1 MIKMPSRAWVEINLD
16 SIINN
21 LNEIRKHLGPDVKI
35 NGVIKADGYG
45 HGAVMTAKV
54 LSAHGIDMLSVATL
68 DEAIQLRKQK
78 ILTPILVLGYT
89 DVGRLKEIVKYDITV
104 SVFDIDIARK
114 LSDEAKVKDKKL
126 NVHLKIDTGMN
137 RIGFHF
143 TDEESIFIAYSLEGL
158 NICGTFT
165 HFSTADES
173 DTEYTQKQYSRFI
186 NILDK
191 LKYKGFDPG
200 ICHANNSGG
209 TLKHIDKAMNMVR
222 TGLLLYGLYPSGD
235 SKQSVNLNFEP
246 AMTFKAKIIKV
257 KTIPAGMPVSYGNK
271 YVTNSDTKIAT
282 IACGYAD
289 GYSRILS
296 GKAKMIVGG
305 KKVPVIGNICM
316 DMCMADISSVKEPV
330 EAGDEAILFDGEITA
345 GYIASLN
352 GTINYEIICRI
363 GIRIPRVYFKNGK
376 IIKVSNY
383 LLQV

>member
-1 MIKMPSRAWVEINLD
+1 MNKMPSRAWVEINLD
-16 SIINN
+16 SIVNN
-21 LNEIRKHLGPDVKI
+21 LKEIKKHLGPDVKI

-45 HGAVMTAKV
+45 HGAVMTAIV
-54 LSAHGIDMLSVATL
+54 LSANGIDMLSVATL
-68 DEAIQLRKQK
+68 DEAIQLRKEK
-78 ILTPILVLGYT
+78 ITTPILVLGYT
-89 DVGRLKEIVKYDITV
+89 DVGRMMEIVKNDIIV

-114 LSDEAKVKDKKL
+114 LSDEAKTKAKKI

-143 TDEESIFIAYSLEGL
+143 TDEESLLKAYSMEGL

-173 DTEYTQKQYSRFI
+173 DTVYTEIQYSRFI
-186 NILDK
+186 KILDK
-191 LKYKGFDPG
+191 IKNKGFNPG

-209 TLKHIDKAMNMVR
+209 TLIHIDKAMNMVR
-222 TGLLLYGLYPSGD
+222 TGLLLYGLYPSDD
-235 SKQSVNLNFEP
+235 SKQVVNLKIKT

-271 YVTNSDTKIAT
+271 YITTGDTKIAT

-296 GKAKMIVGG
+296 GKAQMIIKG

-316 DMCMADISSVKEPV
+316 DMCMADISTVIDSV
-330 EAGDEAILFDGEITA
+330 EAGDEAILFDDEITA
-345 GYIASLN
+345 GDIAALN
-352 GTINYEIICRI
+352 GTINYEIVCRI
-363 GIRIPRVYFKNGK
+363 GMRIPRVYLKNGE
-376 IIKVSNY
+376 ITKVSNY
-383 LLQV
+383 LLLV

>member
-1 MIKMPSRAWVEINLD
+1 MNNMPSRAWVEINLD
-16 SIINN
+16 SIVNN
-21 LNEIRKHLGPDVKI
+21 LNEIRKHVGPDVKI

-54 LSAHGIDMLSVATL
+54 LSANGIDMLSVATL

-78 ILTPILVLGYT
+78 IITPILVLGYT
-89 DVGRLKEIVKYDITV
+89 DVDRLREIVKNDITV

-114 LSDEAKVKDKKL
+114 LSDEAKAKDKKI

-143 TDEESIFIAYSLEGL
+143 TDEESLFKAYSLNGL
-158 NICGTFT
+158 NIRGTFT
-165 HFSTADES
+165 HFSTAGES
-173 DTEYTQKQYSRFI
+173 DTEYTEIQYSRFI
-186 NILDK
+186 KILDK
-191 LKYKGFDPG
+191 IKRKGFDTG

-209 TLKHIDKAMNMVR
+209 TLIHTGKAMNMVR
-222 TGLLLYGLYPSGD
+222 TGLLLYGLYPSED
-235 SKQSVNLNFEP
+235 SKQAVNLNLKP

-271 YVTNSDTKIAT
+271 YVTEGDTKIAT

-296 GKAKMIVGG
+296 GKAQMIIGG
-305 KKVPVIGNICM
+305 KKVPVVGNICM
-316 DMCMADISSVKEPV
+316 DMCMADISNIKESVEV
-330 EAGDEAILFDGEITA
+330 GDEAVLFDGEITA
-345 GYIASLN
+345 GDIASLN

-363 GIRIPRVYFKNGK
+363 GMRIPRVYFKNGE